1 MNATEKTA
9 GHRAEAPA
17 AGGHAEQVSL
27 YDEGPGMRKRY
38 RDVAIGAVVILLFA
52 LCMLMS
58 YSGAFA
64 KPAMNH
70 VEISV
75 AGNAEAITELEQN
88 DDLEIDV
95 VKNAA
100 AVKADVQERESDG
113 GIVIP
118 EDPTKD
124 DVTTYVASGSSK
136 TQASAISSIG
146 DQIAKQLK
154 TENTIEDL
162 AKLPADNPA
171 GTLEFY
177 AIVFVG
183 LGASLGATVMGRILG
198 TVNTATRLVERTIV
212 LVVLGGL
219 LAGGATFWIDTVM
232 DGLTEETAKVFI
244 ALWLYSVS
252 VGGAVTGLAAI
263 GGTLVAILA
272 SLLIV
277 LLGNPSSGGPYGI
290 HMLNDFYQFLYYV
303 MPQGDGLEILRSII
317 YFDGNGL
324 EAPLVRL
331 VIWAGAGILLAFAA
345 MLVRVR
351 KDHHE
356 RRAAAGRVQAQ
367 APVADARV
375 GIPTT
380 VSRQDAPAALE
391 SPAESVDPP
400 AERDSDDA

>member
-118 EDPTKD
+118 DDPTKD

-154 TENTIEDL
+154 TDNTVEDL

-183 LGASLGATVMGRILG
+183 IGASLGATVMGRILG

-219 LAGGATFWIDTVM
+219 LAGGATFWIDTVL
-232 DGLTEETAKVFI
+232 DGITNEPAKFFI
-244 ALWLYSVS
+244 ALWLYTVS
-252 VGGAVTGLAAI
+252 VGGAVTGLAAV
-263 GGTLVAILA
+263 GGTLAAVLA
-272 SLLIV
+272 SVLIV

-290 HMLNDFYQFLYYV
+290 HMLNDFYQVFYYV
-303 MPQGDGLEILRSII
+303 MPQGDGLEILRSIV

-356 RRAAAGRVQAQ
+356 RRAAVGRVQAQ
-367 APVADARV
+367 VADARA

-391 SPAESVDPP
+391 SPAESVDSPS
-400 AERDSDDA
+400 ERDSDDA